1 MYSNRNKYADRKI
14 YENIRLHI
22 DRYIKHKTERR
33 FALSRS
39 STSFVTES
47 RWFTPSDESRP
58 KTRSQSKTKKFK
70 YKAKR
75 NLLHERSD
83 KKNAKASSKDS
94 SRKPGTNVK
103 IKTLLLKKFA
113 KLWQDSLPSA
123 YRKDGMA
130 KITREYQQYIQNT
143 ESAEHEQNASF
154 DDDSESE
161 RGLSESADKESGSE
175 SE

>member
-1 MYSNRNKYADRKI
+1 LYGNKNKYADRKI
-14 YENIRLHI
+14 YENMRLHI
-22 DRYIKHKTERR
+22 DRYVKHKTERR
-33 FALSRS
+33 PALSRS
-39 STSFVTES
+39 PTSFVTES
-47 RWFTPSDESRP
+47 RWSTPSDKSRP
-58 KTRSQSKTKKFK
+58 KIRSQSKTKKSK
-70 YKAKR
+70 HKTKR

-83 KKNAKASSKDS
+83 KRNAKASSKDS

-123 YRKDGMA
+123 NRKDGMA

-161 RGLSESADKESGSE
+161 RELSDFADKNSGSE
-175 SE
+175 SK